1 MGTGG
6 SNGILCQLY
15 CTDDVASPVQNSR
28 SPFRIIHVYLYTL
41 VLKIGVMV
49 FKSFLHKTP
58 ED

>member
-1 MGTGG
+1 MAYFASCIVPMT
-6 SNGILCQLY
+6 SN
-15 CTDDVASPVQNSR
+15 VASPVQNSR

-49 FKSFLHKTP
+49 FKSFLPKTP